1 MNNGTVLMQ
10 KCYGRGIMARINS
23 RQVEAFRAM
32 MLTGSV
38 TDAAKLMAV
47 TQPAVSRLLRDFQ
60 ALLKMELL
68 ERRGSGLVPTAA
80 ATALYMEVER
90 SFVGLDRITAAAE
103 EIRSR
108 RTGTLRIAALPAL
121 ANGYLPRLAGHFLA
135 ERPNLNLAFVGVI
148 SAIVIDWALN
158 NQCDVGFAEMP
169 FAHAGLPSVRLP
181 ALPRVAVLPAGHR
194 LACKAT
200 LVPRDF
206 EGETFVSLS
215 AGTTGR
221 HLIDQAFNRDD
232 VRRVLRV
239 ETTLSEIMCGLVS
252 SGLGVAICDPF
263 TAREFEGR
271 GIVVRDFSPRIDF
284 EFAAVFPP
292 QRSPSPMALD
302 LVEAVRTA
310 LEKLNGLAQNND
322 ALEASADL
330 VTPLPI
336 MPRTLRRG
344 SGSD

>member
-1 MNNGTVLMQ
+1 MDGTE
-10 KCYGRGIMARINS
+10 MARINS

-38 TDAAKLMAV
+38 TEAAKLMAV
-47 TQPAVSRLLRDFQ
+47 TQPAVSRLLRDFR
-60 ALLKMELL
+60 ALLKMELF

-90 SFVGLDRITAAAE
+90 SFVGLERITAAAE

-121 ANGYLPRLAGHFLA
+121 SNGYLPRLAGRFLKD
-135 ERPNLNLAFVGVI
+135 RPNLNLAFFGVI
-148 SAIVIDWALN
+148 SPIVVDWVLN
-158 NQCDVGFAEMP
+158 HQCDIGFAEVP
-169 FAHAGLPSVRLP
+169 IAHSGLPSVRLP
-181 ALPRVAVLPAGHR
+181 ALPRVAILPAGHR
-194 LACKAT
+194 LAVKAM
-200 LVPRDF
+200 LEPRDF

-215 AGTTGR
+215 AGSSSR

-239 ETTLSEIMCGLVS
+239 ETSLSEIMCGMVS

-263 TAREFEGR
+263 TAQEFESR
-271 GIVVRDFSPRIDF
+271 GIVVRGFVPRIDF

-292 QRSPSPMALD
+292 QRSPSPVALD
-302 LVEAVRTA
+302 LVEVMRQA
-310 LEKLNGLAQNND
+310 LGEL
-322 ALEASADL
+322 
-330 VTPLPI
+330 
-336 MPRTLRRG
+336 
-344 SGSD
+344 SGRPVCA